1 MPLQILVLVTLFALP
16 IAPTIWALN
25 DIPRRRFGD
34 RRRKLKWFVL
44 VATIP
49 FFAALYYGFF
59 IRRHT
64 VPCEA
69 NLIETDQ
76 DHTEV
81 N

>member
-1 MPLQILVLVTLFALP
+1 MPLQILLLVTLFALP

-49 FFAALYYGFF
+49 FFAALYYVLF

-64 VPCEA
+64 VPCEP